1 MNFFFFLQKICQC
14 QNLSKKASVLF
25 PSDSFINFFKWKKKW
40 LVRIPKKGLQDFEF
54 VNRQLFVGDEEDSLD
69 SPEEIILQQK
79 KRKKKS
85 LDIIF
90 KNIVC
95 YFILK
100 NLFQ

>member
-1 MNFFFFLQKICQC
+1 ME
-14 QNLSKKASVLF
+14 KKL
-25 PSDSFINFFKWKKKW
+25 

-54 VNRQLFVGDEEDSLD
+54 VNRQVFVGDKEDSLD
-69 SPEEIILQQK
+69 SPEEIILQQE
-79 KRKKKS
+79 KKKNS

-100 NLFQ
+100 NIFQ

>member
-1 MNFFFFLQKICQC
+1 ME
-14 QNLSKKASVLF
+14 
-25 PSDSFINFFKWKKKW
+25 KKW

-54 VNRQLFVGDEEDSLD
+54 VNRQVFVGDKEDSLD
-69 SPEEIILQQK
+69 SPEEIILQQE
-79 KRKKKS
+79 KKKKNS

-100 NLFQ
+100 NIFQ